1 MKFISLHFI
10 LILYSLVCYG
20 QGNQSSAQDYFINS
34 KNKELSLE
42 QRINFI
48 DSAIAVSNADSTTLK
63 YISYKSSIYSKQR
76 DFDKALIT
84 ANELLQTAKERNSL
98 FYIAKAQFKLG
109 LYYAKLNQFEKSYNW
124 YFKSSMTYE
133 KLEDYSNFSKCLLRL
148 SMLQHNNGNF
158 IQSEEL
164 ITKALK
170 RLPKNEIKLRFDFYY
185 QLAYSSLELADKKSV
200 KHWGNESLKNA
211 QTAIDSSLVY
221 NLYGLLAH
229 EDSKYIKALDY
240 YNKAL
245 SFRNIDN
252 ERHQLMI
259 QSNKALSNAMLEDRS
274 SIDELNKIISKKQEL
289 SSDVLTYASLIHLSK
304 TYTHFKELDKAA
316 VVLNKA
322 YTIAEDISSKEAQQE
337 SLGLL
342 IDINKANNFQIRHYK
357 NITEQLEKNRT
368 QLTRTFDKIN
378 LQTEQAINNNLQLK
392 AEKAE
397 QEILLAQES
406 KRKWQ
411 LGAGLGVAL
420 IGLGVFGFYYR
431 KNKKQ
436 KDVIESLQKEL
447 HHRVKNNL
455 SIIDTFIE
463 VAKEEFEDPK
473 FTNKLSDLQNRI
485 DSINEVHKQL
495 HIKEDVTNLKLKKYL
510 AQLSSNI
517 ASSFSDLDITIIQKV
532 NENLVI
538 PADKSFS
545 IGLIVNEFLTNSFKY
560 GFEKG
565 EKGVVKIQIHE
576 NKNSLKLHL
585 SDNGKGL
592 PEDFDIEQ
600 SESFGLRIIKLLSQQ
615 LDGYFKLKNQNGVHL
630 DITFSK

>member
-1 MKFISLHFI
+1 M
-10 LILYSLVCYG
+10 CYG
-20 QGNQSSAQDYFINS
+20 QGNQPSAQAYFINS
-34 KNKELSLE
+34 KNKELSIE
-42 QRINFI
+42 QRIKFI
-48 DSAIAVSNADSTTLK
+48 DSAITVSNADSTTLK

-133 KLEDYSNFSKCLLRL
+133 KLEDYFNFSKCLLRL

-185 QLAYSSLELADKKSV
+185 QLAYSSLELADKNSV
-200 KHWGNESLKNA
+200 NHWGNESLKNA

-245 SFRNIDN
+245 SFRNIYN

-259 QSNKALSNAMLEDRS
+259 QSNKALSNAMLDDRS
-274 SIDELNKIISKKQEL
+274 SIDELNRIISEKQEL

-342 IDINKANNFQIRHYK
+342 IDIDKANSFQIRHYK
-357 NITEQLEKNRT
+357 TTTEQLEKNRT

-397 QEILLAQES
+397 QEVLLAQEN

-411 LGAGLGVAL
+411 LGGGLGASL
-420 IGLGVFGFYYR
+420 IGLGIFGFYYR
-431 KNKKQ
+431 RNKKQ
-436 KDVIESLQKEL
+436 KELIESLQKEL

-463 VAKEEFEDPK
+463 VAKEEFDDLK
-473 FTNKLSDLQNRI
+473 FTDKLTELQNRI
-485 DSINEVHKQL
+485 DSINEVHQQL
-495 HIKEDVTNLKLKKYL
+495 YQKEDVTNLNLKEYIKT
-510 AQLSSNI
+510 LSDNVS
-517 ASSFSDLDITIIQKV
+517 SSFSNERIIIENDINDTIEIQ
-532 NENLVI
+532 
-538 PADKSFS
+538 ADRSFS
-545 IGLIVNEFLTNSFKY
+545 IGLIINEFLTNSFKY
-560 GFEKG
+560 GFETE
-565 EKGVVKIQIHE
+565 EKGLVKIKVQE
-576 NKNSLKLHL
+576 DKTSYQLYL

-592 PEDFDIEQ
+592 PEGFDIEQ
-600 SESFGLRIIKLLSQQ
+600 LESFGLRIIKLLSQQ
-615 LDGYFKLKNQNGVHL
+615 LDGSFELRNENGVHL
-630 DITFSK
+630 DVTFPK